1 MKKILTT
8 VAALLLIS
16 ILGVRIWYINSS
28 VITIPVETYKVGE
41 WVELDGAFQDVSYE
55 NTDGYSLRV
64 KSAAI
69 KSYSDFVREY
79 GESEDYM
86 EEDIRPELVLDVEFE
101 FSNKGNTEGQIELF
115 QYFVEGRYFTM
126 VPNSSLWFLTVPK
139 GEGQMGFVLDQDTS
153 FEFHVPYIFR
163 QMGSVELTGEK
174 IHIHIIASRAP
185 VKKMIEI
192 QL

>member
-101 FSNKGNTEGQIELF
+101 F

-174 IHIHIIASRAP
+174 IHIIASRAP

>member
-174 IHIHIIASRAP
+174 IHIIALKNSQHGDKR
-185 VKKMIEI
+185 
-192 QL
+192 

>member
-69 KSYSDFVREY
+69 KSYSE
-79 GESEDYM
+79 
-86 EEDIRPELVLDVEFE
+86 
-101 FSNKGNTEGQIELF
+101 GNTANLRIIWKKI
-115 QYFVEGRYFTM
+115 FVQ
-126 VPNSSLWFLTVPK
+126 NSCLMLN
-139 GEGQMGFVLDQDTS
+139 LS
-153 FEFHVPYIFR
+153 FPIKVI
-163 QMGSVELTGEK
+163 LK
-174 IHIHIIASRAP
+174 D
-185 VKKMIEI
+185 K
-192 QL
+192 

>member
-69 KSYSDFVREY
+69 KSYS
-79 GESEDYM
+79 
-86 EEDIRPELVLDVEFE
+86 VL
-101 FSNKGNTEGQIELF
+101 
-115 QYFVEGRYFTM
+115 
-126 VPNSSLWFLTVPK
+126 
-139 GEGQMGFVLDQDTS
+139 
-153 FEFHVPYIFR
+153 
-163 QMGSVELTGEK
+163 
-174 IHIHIIASRAP
+174 
-185 VKKMIEI
+185 
-192 QL
+192 

>member
-8 VAALLLIS
+8 FAALLLIS

-174 IHIHIIASRAP
+174 IHIIASRAP